1 MNQYGTNGL
10 LEVLG
15 KTAVSIL
22 MIAVVHA
29 EGVPTPQAPE
39 MRDAATHEQLVLKL
53 RTAEQNDPMQKMN
66 LSKGPDPSKVN
77 RPESLL
83 ANSDILCFGGAAVLV
98 PKRAILQLPKKLA
111 DRLQYQAGSKFVSWA
126 DFYAANRGW
135 VTTVEV
141 SRGQAEGNLKLE
153 DETQERIV
161 KSTNLVIATYLTGP
175 ISVLPPKVPDEKT
188 TETSKPATASKTADS
203 ATPQIPSKP

>member
-1 MNQYGTNGL
+1 MNQSGTNGL

-15 KTAVSIL
+15 KTAASIL
-22 MIAVVHA
+22 MIAVVRA

-39 MRDAATHEQLVLKL
+39 MRDAATHQQLVLKL
-53 RTAEQNDPMQKMN
+53 RAAEQNDPMQQMKP
-66 LSKGPDPSKVN
+66 SKGSDPSTVN

-111 DRLQYQAGSKFVSWA
+111 DRQQYQAGCNFVSWA

-135 VTTVEV
+135 ITTVEV
-141 SRGQAEGNLKLE
+141 SRSQAEGNLKLE
-153 DETQERIV
+153 DATQERIS

-175 ISVLPPKVPDEKT
+175 ISVLPPKVQDGKKSQ
-188 TETSKPATASKTADS
+188 TSKPETPSKTADP
-203 ATPQIPSKP
+203 ATPAIPSKP